1 MKIVAMRLLDTDLD
15 LILLA
20 LTALLIVGGAEPPTQ
35 PSVEVPTICVET
47 ACYPVPLVLP

>member
-1 MKIVAMRLLDTDLD
+1 VKIVAMRVLETDID
-15 LILLA
+15 LILFA
-20 LTALLIVGGAEPPTQ
+20 LTTLLIVGGAEPPSQ